1 MSFDMSKP
9 AQRAI
14 ANDRFRAGICP
25 TLGPQLMTRERRHR
39 RAERFTK
46 ERLEREAQD
55 PVAAAKTEKENR
67 DKYIQYIEELRN
79 RPSLP
84 ARPKP
89 TTVSLARENLQR
101 STRPS
106 NPFRKIPRSK
116 PATFKPYPSP
126 HAKSDLVKSDL
137 HARKYPS
144 FVDRMN
150 ELLGRDPLSLARH
163 EAKRREIKERAYAEQ
178 ERAKIE
184 NARYRVMA
192 QILEEGEGKRRAEKK
207 EVGPAPVGFHF
218 IQEGYVRHKPVSYS
232 IQMTLFIARENVLL
246 APIDDNTDSGML
258 FGRADEIRVVHN

>member
-1 MSFDMSKP
+1 MSFDMSDP

-25 TLGPQLMTRERRHR
+25 TLGPQLLTRERRNR
-39 RAERFTK
+39 RAGIFTK
-46 ERLEREAQD
+46 ERLELEAQD

-67 DKYIQYIEELRN
+67 DKYIPRTIIEYIEELRI
-79 RPSLP
+79 RPSPP

-89 TTVSLARENLQR
+89 TAVSLARENLQR

-116 PATFKPYPSP
+116 PPTFVPYPSP
-126 HAKSDLVKSDL
+126 RAKSDLVKPDL

-163 EAKRREIKERAYAEQ
+163 EAKRREIKERAYAEH

-192 QILEEGEGKRRAEKK
+192 QILEEGEGKRSAEKK

-218 IQEGYVRHKPVSYS
+218 IQEG
-232 IQMTLFIARENVLL
+232 ENVLL